1 MKFIYKYLRLLVFIG
16 ICLPLFAN
24 AQYNIPPKSNK
35 LVNDYAG
42 VLNESQVAAL
52 ENEAVAFD
60 NKTST
65 QIAIVTIKSL
75 EGQDIDGYCQ
85 ELAETWGIGQKDKDN
100 GMLILVAI
108 DNHKIKIATGRGTT
122 QYASASRLGTLER
135 NEMNPYF
142 KKGDY
147 YGGLSNGLNQLIK
160 LLDGKYE
167 AEPKYKKSNHWSSFL
182 GMAIIIIIII
192 ISSIRRNKF
201 RGGGG
206 SGMGTGFFLGSMFSG
221 GGGFGGGSSGG
232 GGGGFGGFGGGSF
245 GGGGASSS
253 W

>member
-1 MKFIYKYLRLLVFIG
+1 MKFIFKYLRLLVFVG
-16 ICLPLFAN
+16 ICLPLFSS
-24 AQYNIPPKSNK
+24 AQAQIPPKSNR

-42 VLNESQVAAL
+42 VLTSSQIVAL

-75 EGQDIDGYCQ
+75 EGRDIAGYSQ
-85 ELAETWGIGQKDKDN
+85 ELAETWGIGQQGKDN
-100 GMLILVAI
+100 GILILIAVI
-108 DNHKIKIATGRGTT
+108 DHKTRIHTGRGITG
-122 QYASASRLGTLER
+122 YASASRLGVELEEK
-135 NEMNPYF
+135 EMNPHF
-142 KKGDY
+142 KKGDFY
-147 YGGLSNGLNQLIK
+147 TGLSNGLTQLEK

-167 AEPKYKKSNHWSSFL
+167 AVPKSKRSKHWTSFL

-192 ISSIRRNKF
+192 ISSIRRNRK
-201 RGGGG
+201 G
-206 SGMGTGFFLGSMFSG
+206 
-221 GGGFGGGSSGG
+221 GGGSSGLGAGGLFFLGGSGGWGGGSSG